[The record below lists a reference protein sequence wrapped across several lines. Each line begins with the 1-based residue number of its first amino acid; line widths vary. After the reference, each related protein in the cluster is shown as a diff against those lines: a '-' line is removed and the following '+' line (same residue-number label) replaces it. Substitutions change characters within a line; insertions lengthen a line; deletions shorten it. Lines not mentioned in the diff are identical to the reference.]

1 MLRPFYMNSDIIVCK
16 ILSITWTLLQGMSL
30 SMNQTVHSQKLNKV
44 DKCFSQESCGALF
57 CEGKGGSCFTRS
69 SPIAE
74 GTLCG
79 IRKVKLLNTI
89 LENFKSS
96 QERISGFLNVYNLVF
111 LQICLAG
118 HCRHEP
124 RVPGPIDG
132 GWGSWGSYEACTRTC
147 GGGVRYRS
155 RQCNNPV

>member
-16 ILSITWTLLQGMSL
+16 ILLITWALLQGMSL
-30 SMNQTVHSQKLNKV
+30 SMNQTVHSQTLKKV

-96 QERISGFLNVYNLVF
+96 QERIGGFLKFLIFFFFRSAWPDIADMNQEYQGQLTVGGALGDRMKHVHELV
-111 LQICLAG
+111 G
-118 HCRHEP
+118 E
-124 RVPGPIDG
+124 G
-132 GWGSWGSYEACTRTC
+132 
-147 GGGVRYRS
+147 
-155 RQCNNPV
+155 